1 MSGEN
6 KRKIRLLPIVIVT
19 AFIFLSMKINV
30 LWNEYNNKKQIS
42 SVFVSK
48 ITAMA
53 EDAVEKA
60 PQKDE
65 KVPVTE
71 EKNTNNLNP
80 ALEDNTFFEKVSTT
94 EKNEF
99 SGSEI
104 EILTSLSKRR
114 EEIFLKEKELE
125 KKLALLSVAE
135 QQIDTK
141 IAKLETFKKEIKV
154 LVGEYNE
161 NQKNKIDSLVILY
174 SNMKPKD
181 AARIFE
187 RLDMDVLMFIF
198 TKLNPKKASEILSAM
213 DLEKAK
219 NITKELANIKT
230 LGEMNL

>member
-60 PQKDE
+60 PKKDE
-65 KVPVTE
+65 KAPVTE
-71 EKNTNNLNP
+71 EKNTNNPNP
-80 ALEDNTFFEKVSTT
+80 VLEDNTFFEKIDTN

-141 IAKLETFKKEIKV
+141 IAKLETLKR
-154 LVGEYNE
+154 N
-161 NQKNKIDSLVILY
+161 
-174 SNMKPKD
+174 
-181 AARIFE
+181 
-187 RLDMDVLMFIF
+187 
-198 TKLNPKKASEILSAM
+198 
-213 DLEKAK
+213 
-219 NITKELANIKT
+219 
-230 LGEMNL
+230 